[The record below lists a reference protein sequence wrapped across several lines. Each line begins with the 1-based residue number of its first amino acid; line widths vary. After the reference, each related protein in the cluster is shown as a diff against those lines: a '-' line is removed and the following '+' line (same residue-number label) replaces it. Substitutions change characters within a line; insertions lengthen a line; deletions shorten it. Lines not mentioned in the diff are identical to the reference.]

1 VKRLPAYV
9 LLAAL
14 VAGATGGC
22 AVDVAT
28 SPPPACDAPPDEPNR
43 LVVLMAQ
50 AVPSAKWL
58 PCVRGLPVGWDMGA
72 VEIEDG
78 RGRFWLDSDRDGVQ
92 AVRVEVTAR
101 CDVSGTTEVPS
112 ERPGTRRFE
121 RVTRVEG
128 GYGGSRHYTYLG
140 GCTTYVFDLRGETL
154 AQPLSAI
161 GAALD
166 FVNRA
171 GLREQVRR
179 ATDGRLEL
187 DPEDGT

>member
-1 VKRLPAYV
+1 MKRLAAYV
-9 LLAAL
+9 LPAVLAA
-14 VAGATGGC
+14 GASSGC
-22 AVDVAT
+22 AVDVTT
-28 SPPPACDAPPDEPNR
+28 SPPPACVSPEDEPNR

-50 AVPSAKWL
+50 AVPSATRL
-58 PCVRGLPVGWDMGA
+58 PCVRGLPVGWDMGM
-72 VEIEDG
+72 VQIEDG

-92 AVRVEVTAR
+92 AVLVEVTAS
-101 CDVSGTTEVPS
+101 CDVTGTTEVPS

-140 GCTTYVFDLRGETL
+140 GCTTYVFDLHGETL

-187 DPEDGT
+187 DPEEGS